1 MNSLETSLVREPLD
15 ETWQHSLNLANSH
28 CQDCGWYHGLWPYL
42 RVIGAGKTLSGQSRW
57 FLEQLR
63 RHRSKEGV
71 KVLIS
76 GCADY
81 SAFAHAIEGL
91 GLQGASGRASA
102 QVFAVDRCRTPLKL
116 NELLSSKTGVPIIN
130 DASDILEFQTSQ
142 KFDLIFT
149 SSFVGYFHPTQRPLL
164 FKKYLS
170 LLKPGGELVFAGRV
184 QAGTEDDFVRLSAD
198 GISKAVEGALEL
210 NRRFTAAEK
219 MGDQEFEDR
228 VEEYLRHKGSYRLN
242 SAAGLEALIR
252 DAGFPS
258 LVIETRAPQLPQ
270 HQVRLTAP
278 SFAEDTPY
286 LCVVARAPTA
296 VG

>member
-1 MNSLETSLVREPLD
+1 MNTLETSPVHEPIA
-15 ETWQHSLNLANSH
+15 ETWRQSLDLASSH

-42 RVIGAGKTLSGQSRW
+42 RVIGAGKTLSGQSNW

-63 RHRSKEGV
+63 RHRGKEGT

-91 GLQGASGRASA
+91 GLQGASEPGAA
-102 QVFAVDRCRTPLKL
+102 QVMAVDRCRTPLML
-116 NELLSSKTGVPIIN
+116 NELLSKRTGVPIVN
-130 DASDILEFQTSQ
+130 HASDILELPTSER
-142 KFDLIFT
+142 FDLIFT
-149 SSFVGYFHPTQRPLL
+149 SSFIGYFHPKQRLPL
-164 FKKYLS
+164 FKKYRS

-184 QAGTEDDFVRLSAD
+184 QAGTEDEFVRLSAD
-198 GISKAVEGALEL
+198 GVAKAAEGALEL
-210 NRRFTAAEK
+210 NRLCTAAGK
-219 MGDQEFEDR
+219 MGDEEFKGR
-228 VEEYLRHKGSYRLN
+228 VEDYLLHKGSYRLN